1 MQLDGIRVIDLT
13 RILSGPFCSMFLADM
28 GAEVIKIEDPDGG
41 DPIRHQGGTTPDGYS
56 LYFAS
61 FNRNK
66 RSVTLDLRSEG
77 GRAVLHKLIANADVL
92 VDNYRPGVLD
102 RMGFGRPVLQSI
114 KPDLIIAHVTGFG
127 PDGPYADRPAF
138 DFIAQAMSGFMSVTG
153 EADGPPMRAGPPVS
167 DLVAGAY
174 AAMGIL
180 GALVRRHRTGQG
192 EELSTALTDG
202 MISMLAFMASN
213 FFATGQIPE
222 RTGNDHGLVAPY
234 GLFEASDGQ
243 VAIAPS
249 NDAVYFKLLDALG
262 IPELR
267 EHPDFR
273 SPADRFA
280 RRPAINERINQVT
293 RTRPI
298 GHWMQVLN
306 AAGVPCGR
314 VLDLR
319 QVFDDPQVQHQRM
332 RVRIEHPVHGP
343 IDVLGFPI
351 KFSDEPCRIHRLP
364 PELGGDNDA
373 VLSSL
378 GYSPEAIAALR
389 RDRII

>member
-1 MQLDGIRVIDLT
+1 
-13 RILSGPFCSMFLADM
+13 
-28 GAEVIKIEDPDGG
+28 
-41 DPIRHQGGTTPDGYS
+41 
-56 LYFAS
+56 
-61 FNRNK
+61 
-66 RSVTLDLRSEG
+66 
-77 GRAVLHKLIANADVL
+77 
-92 VDNYRPGVLD
+92 
-102 RMGFGRPVLQSI
+102 
-114 KPDLIIAHVTGFG
+114 
-127 PDGPYADRPAF
+127 
-138 DFIAQAMSGFMSVTG
+138 
-153 EADGPPMRAGPPVS
+153 
-167 DLVAGAY
+167 
-174 AAMGIL
+174 
-180 GALVRRHRTGQG
+180 
-192 EELSTALTDG
+192 
-202 MISMLAFMASN
+202 
-213 FFATGQIPE
+213 
-222 RTGNDHGLVAPY
+222 
-234 GLFEASDGQ
+234 LFEASDGQ